1 MAKYDDY
8 TYPDSTI
15 LRNKF
20 DLRDPIQA
28 HTMET
33 RLAYQRVAE
42 LVQNPV
48 QGNYDLKHLL
58 EINGRTLQDMYE
70 WAGKLRDAPTQTAVV
85 GLPHC
90 LPENLQQESNR
101 IFRDLQRDDLLQ
113 GKTDAE
119 FADRLAYHWGELT
132 ALHPSLDGNTRSQRV
147 FMDQLTRSTGRSI
160 DWAAVNQNIE
170 AFKYG
175 RLYAHARADHGPL
188 RDQLAKVIRPAGR
201 ETSGAEL
208 AGPAVDPAVT
218 RAALSGLP
226 SAGSNGPATS
236 TVATKHETAKDRDR
250 GLDKS

>member
-8 TYPDSTI
+8 TYPNSTV

-20 DLRDPIQA
+20 GLQDPIQA

-42 LVQNPV
+42 LAQHPV

-58 EINGRTLQDMYE
+58 EINGRTLQDMYD

-90 LPENLQQESNR
+90 LPENLQQEADR
-101 IFRDLQRDDLLQ
+101 IFGDLRRDDLLQ
-113 GKTDAE
+113 GKSDAE
-119 FADRLAYHWGELT
+119 FTDRLAYHWGELT

-188 RDQLAKVIRPAGR
+188 RDQLAKVIRPGVR
-201 ETSGAEL
+201 ETGGIEL
-208 AGPAVDPAVT
+208 AGPAVDPVVAK
-218 RAALSGLP
+218 AALSGLP
-226 SAGSNGPATS
+226 SPGSPASGTTS
-236 TVATKHETAKDRDR
+236 VATKHDAAKDGPR
-250 GLDKS
+250 GYEKG